1 MDKNANNGKLKY
13 MGESYYHNSVMV
25 TMKGFYIEMVKIQNL
40 FTTIDCS
47 NNSFRGEIP
56 QSIGKLKS
64 LKGLNFSYNNLIGHT
79 PPSLGNLTNLE
90 WLNLSSNMLTGNIPR
105 QLADITSLEV
115 LNLSENHLVGPIPIG
130 N

>member
-1 MDKNANNGKLKY
+1 MGKNANNGKLKY

-64 LKGLNFSYNNLIGHT
+64 LKVLYLYNNLICQM
-79 PPSLGNLTNLE
+79 PPSLGNLSNLE

-105 QLADITSLEV
+105 QLVDITSLEV
-115 LNLSENHLVGPIPIG
+115 
-130 N
+130 